1 MKKLILALALS
12 WCTNAYAG
20 DTVPFKAA
28 IHTEVIPIGPCGPT
42 CSSLNITGTGQGSH
56 FGRMAIAG
64 PSQIEFSTGIQ
75 TGTSTLSAPD
85 GSTIL
90 ISFKGT
96 SVPTGPDPDDPFNFQ
111 GTWEVESGT
120 GRFQGQSGDGTYE
133 GSAVLFSVGVLYLDG
148 RLSNPGKKK

>member
-12 WCTNAYAG
+12 WCTNAYGA

-28 IHTEVIPIGPCGPT
+28 IHTEAIATGPCGSA
-42 CSSLNITGTGQGSH
+42 CLSLNITGTGHGSH

-64 PSQIEFSTGIQ
+64 PSQIDFLTGNQ
-75 TGTSTLSAPD
+75 TGTSTLFAAD

-90 ISFKGT
+90 ISFAGT
-96 SVPTGPDPDDPFNFQ
+96 FVPTGPDPDDPATFQ
-111 GTWEVESGT
+111 GMWIVESGT

-133 GSAVLFSVGVLYLDG
+133 GSAVLGSVGVLYLNG